1 MFSVH
6 RTVNWPFVA
15 VLLNMPYLFQK
26 LMIVLSSIPERSS
39 VPDKFTQLLN
49 MLVALFRE
57 EDVVAPERFSV
68 WTPQ

>member
-15 VLLNMPYLFQK
+15 VLLNMPNLSHQS
-26 LMIVLSSIPERSS
+26 MIVLSSIPVRSS
-39 VPDKFTQLLN
+39 VPDRFSQFFH

-68 WTPQ
+68 WTPH